1 MSNLMMS
8 HTAPLLTEL
17 LPSKGL
23 WLWDTATVL
32 LRMKARHFSNTL
44 LSQATR
50 KSAGDLGLLHG
61 VLRIPAKT
69 GTLFPFLGL
78 SGDGD
83 RLFLAP
89 VSQLE
94 NL

>member
-1 MSNLMMS
+1 MCCF
-8 HTAPLLTEL
+8 
-17 LPSKGL
+17 
-23 WLWDTATVL
+23 WV
-32 LRMKARHFSNTL
+32 KARHFSQHVTE
-44 LSQATR
+44 ATW

-61 VLRIPAKT
+61 VLRTPAKT

-94 NL
+94 NSWAPGVWERQGCGLEAEVGKEHSKAM